1 MDIEREPEIA
11 AIFEG
16 EDVPPWV
23 VSAADLALGADPHD
37 ASAWVEA
44 LALALGRRANRLLRE
59 RSEPSGDP
67 EHY

>member
-37 ASAWVEA
+37 ASAWVEP
-44 LALALGRRANRLLRE
+44 LALSLGRRANRLLRDA
-59 RSEPSGDP
+59 SEPPGDP
-67 EHY
+67 DHY